1 MLGLNSSRYGDMT
14 AHMSDEDW
22 KLANEN
28 LRVDQEKRRR
38 HLEVKELENSKIDV
52 IF

>member
-14 AHMSDEDW
+14 SYMSDEDW

-38 HLEVKELENSKIDV
+38 HLEAKKLDNSKIDV
-52 IF
+52 TF